1 MNDVIK
7 IITSLEDSNVLIDGI
22 TGTVKYEIKKQ
33 NAGFLPALL
42 APLAASLVQPVVS
55 SAVKS
60 ISGRGI
66 RKSGREYMDK
76 NF

>member
-22 TGTVKYEIKKQ
+22 TGTVKNEIKKQ
-33 NAGFLPALL
+33 KAGFLPALL
-42 APLAASLVQPVVS
+42 ASLAASLVQPVVF

-60 ISGRGI
+60 ISGTGI
-66 RKSGREYMDK
+66 RKSGRGYMDK